1 MKTFR
6 IKENEAGQR
15 LDKYLKKLLKE
26 APPAFL
32 YKMLRKKNIVLNQKK
47 ANGTEKLTTGDA
59 VTFYLSDDTF
69 LKFQGGQPSEKT
81 LLTQYPEHPL
91 DVVYE
96 DADCLIINKPA
107 GLLSQKAKSGDVSA
121 NEYIIGYLL
130 HRNRITPEELAT
142 FKPSV
147 CNRLNRNTSGLLIA
161 GTTLRGLQEW
171 SEALKSRSLEKY
183 YMALVNGVVEQDGHL
198 KGYLHKNPSDNRVY
212 ISETANTGDGSESS
226 YIETSYEVLEQ
237 YRDASLLKI
246 HLITGRTHQIRAHL
260 SFIGHPIIGDPK
272 YGIPEINRSWKKK
285 AGVSRQ
291 MLHAYQLSFPDHPEK
306 RSITA
311 ELPEDFQR
319 ALQYAK
325 AASTAKHKG
334 EDHAYLSD
342 APRRNRL

>member
-47 ANGTEKLTTGDA
+47 ANGTEKLTAGDE

-69 LKFQGGQPSEKT
+69 LKFQGGHPSEKT
-81 LLTQYPEHPL
+81 MLEQYPEQIL
-91 DVVYE
+91 DVVHE

-107 GLLSQKAKSGDVSA
+107 GVLSQKAKQDDVSA

-130 HRNRITPEELAT
+130 RRNRITPAELAT

-147 CNRLNRNTSGLLIA
+147 CNRLDRNTSGLLIA
-161 GTTLRGLQEW
+161 GTSLRGLQEW
-171 SEALKSRSLEKY
+171 SEALKNRSLKKY
-183 YMALVNGVVEQDGHL
+183 YMALVNGAVEQDGHL
-198 KGYLHKNPSDNRVY
+198 KGYLSKNPLNNRVR
-212 ISETANTGDGSESS
+212 ISKTVDPGGESS
-226 YIETSYEVLEQ
+226 YIETSYEVLAR
-237 YRDASLLKI
+237 YRDASLLRL

-272 YGIPEINRSWKKK
+272 YGIPEVNRSWKKN
-285 AGVSRQ
+285 AGVNRQ
-291 MLHAYQLSFPDHPEK
+291 LLHAYQLSFPDSWDRPD
-306 RSITA
+306 IIA
-311 ELPEDFQR
+311 ELPEDFQT
-319 ALQYAK
+319 ALEYAK
-325 AASTAKHKG
+325 QRSRA
-334 EDHAYLSD
+334 
-342 APRRNRL
+342 